1 MPTYQDICKLIAAK
15 NLFESGVAPK
25 EIARQAKVSQATISE
40 WLSIAK
46 ARRRTK

>member
-1 MPTYQDICKLIAAK
+1 MNYQSLCQIIAAK

-25 EIARQAKVSQATISE
+25 EIARQAKVSQATISN